1 MEHLKK
7 IKSKLVNCVYEELE
21 HNWENVDIQELG
33 EVIDMIKDLEKSMYY
48 ESIIEAMEKDGSDKH
63 IKWMKD
69 EEELDHNTMHKKDH
83 SE

>member
-7 IKSKLVNCVYEELE
+7 IKCKLVNCVYEELE
-21 HNWENVDIQELG
+21 HTWENVDIQELG

-48 ESIIEAMEKDGSDKH
+48 EAIIEAMEKDGSDKH

>member
-7 IKSKLVNCVYEELE
+7 IKSKLINCVYEELE
-21 HNWENVDIQELG
+21 HNWENIDVQELG

-48 ESIIEAMEKDGSDKH
+48 EAIIEAMEKDGSDKH
-63 IKWMKD
+63 IKWVKD

>member
-7 IKSKLVNCVYEELE
+7 IKSKLINCVYEELE
-21 HNWENVDIQELG
+21 HNWENIDVQELG

-48 ESIIEAMEKDGSDKH
+48 EAIIEAMEKDGSDKH
-63 IKWMKD
+63 IKWIKD